1 MSFVKEMPVY
11 LSVYCPAVKKN
22 TPNEFKA
29 FIKDILII
37 CFDDSL
43 NLHAW
48 AEFYLSHMW
57 RFDDGKNC
65 GTQIHDT
72 FERVYYICLELFKAN
87 KR

>member
-1 MSFVKEMPVY
+1 MPVY
-11 LSVYCPAVKKN
+11 SSVYCPAVKKN

-29 FIKDILII
+29 FIKDMLII

-43 NLHAW
+43 NLHAIFFR
-48 AEFYLSHMW
+48 AEIYLSHMW
-57 RFDDGKNC
+57 RLDDGKNY

-72 FERVYYICLELFKAN
+72 FERVYYICLKLLKAN